1 MYQASPDF
9 VFTLIYVLLSLC
21 LVVPPNEFRSAGLTI
36 QYVLSS
42 WLGSEELHFVQYHV
56 KRTTATIIFHS
67 GFPIGYYIGL
77 GVVCPEYDLF
87 RPWIIS
93 SCWLLYL
100 LVSSLL
106 LLGALV
112 WVFYW
117 SREKWSK
124 HPIAVT
130 LSHHSHSWRAVSS
143 SINIEFRRINKF
155 STGPPSC
162 RVFVTDSWIIR
173 TSAYS
178 VCFAHKQDCHLNILN
193 SVDHALSHE
202 SSTGVQILTIEVV
215 SINRNIK
222 PFKIRLN
229 ALDFR
234 DLKDKVSMPIVN
246 ARNVV
251 IQQTLTDRFLETF
264 RQQVHSNQTYTIPH
278 GPPPP
283 EACIGCLQTPS
294 NVKLVKLCD
303 NPSQGE
309 CVQCYCRPMWCL
321 ECLCKWW
328 VSRQQQDKP
337 DTWLGARAPCPTCR
351 SKFCLLDV
359 CYITT

>member
-1 MYQASPDF
+1 MYQASADF
-9 VFTLIYVLLSLC
+9 VFTLVYMLLSAC
-21 LVVPPNEFRSAGLTI
+21 LVVPPSEFRSAGLTI
-36 QYVLSS
+36 QNLLSS
-42 WLGSEELHFVQYHV
+42 WLGSEELHFVQYHI
-56 KRTTATIIFHS
+56 KRTTATIIFHTLI
-67 GFPIGYYIGL
+67 PLGYYIGFGL
-77 GVVCPEYDLF
+77 VCPEYNLF
-87 RPWIIS
+87 QPWK
-93 SCWLLYL
+93 
-100 LVSSLL
+100 VSSIWLAYL
-106 LLGALV
+106 ITSVLVTIIALV
-112 WVFYW
+112 IAYYW
-117 SREKWSK
+117 SRKHWSN
-124 HPIAVT
+124 HPVSAT
-130 LSHHSHSWRAVSS
+130 LGHHDHSWWAVCSN
-143 SINIEFRRINKF
+143 INIEFRRINKF

-162 RVFVTDSWIIR
+162 RVYVTDSWIIR

-178 VCFAHKQDCHLNILN
+178 VCFAHKQDCHLNILQT
-193 SVDHALSHE
+193 VDHALSHE

-222 PFKIRLN
+222 PFQIRLN

-251 IQQTLTDRFLETF
+251 IQQTLTDRFLEAF
-264 RQQVHSNQTYTIPH
+264 RQQVDGNQRYALPD
-278 GPPPP
+278 GAPRP

-303 NPSQGE
+303 DPTQGE

-337 DTWLGARAPCPTCR
+337 ETWLGSRSPCPTCR

-359 CYITT
+359 CNIAT